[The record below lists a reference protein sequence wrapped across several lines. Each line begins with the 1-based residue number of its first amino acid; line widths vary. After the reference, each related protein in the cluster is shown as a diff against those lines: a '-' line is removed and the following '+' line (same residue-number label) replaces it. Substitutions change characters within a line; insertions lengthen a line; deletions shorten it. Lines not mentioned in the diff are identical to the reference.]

1 MRPLKFL
8 TGLLLLM
15 ATPASAQTSAADD
28 EALYL
33 QRYKAQEEA
42 VRQGGGLANYDPLE
56 PVVGA
61 KPAPLKYRRAPGIAP
76 AALAAARAYAGE
88 RNSSA
93 FMVWRDGAIEAEAY
107 FGSFDAK
114 TPIVS
119 KSLAKPVTAILV
131 GRAIQQGHIKS
142 LDQPVAD
149 FITEWR
155 DDPVRSRILVRHL
168 LDMRSGLMPQGEAR
182 GPESV
187 LNRAYLHPRHDE
199 VIIRDYPVI
208 HPPGSRY
215 EYSNASSELVA
226 PLIERATG
234 LRYSAY
240 LSQAL
245 LRPIG
250 APGGSIWLNR
260 PGGTAHSGCC
270 LLLPAQSWLR
280 IGILLAEDGVWRGK
294 RLLPRGYVAEMRTPT
309 PQNPH
314 AGLGVY
320 VAGRYVEWRGAGNP
334 DVVQGRTRHGEPYAD
349 KDIFLFDGNG
359 NQVVYIS
366 PATRMVILRTG
377 ERPPRDKPWDNAVL
391 PNLLIRGIVRSDGAP
406 APEPQPK

>member
-1 MRPLKFL
+1 MRLLSFSIS
-8 TGLLLLM
+8 LLLL
-15 ATPASAQTSAADD
+15 ASAPATAQMSAADA

-33 QRYKAQEEA
+33 KRYEAQQQA
-42 VRQGGGLANYDPLE
+42 ALQGGGLPTYDTLE
-56 PVVGA
+56 PVAGA
-61 KPAPLKYRRAPGIAP
+61 KDTALKRHPKPRIGS
-76 AALAAARAYAGE
+76 AAMAAAKAYAGE

-93 FMVWRDGAIEAEAY
+93 FMVWRDGGLEGEAY
-107 FGSFDAK
+107 FGTFDAK
-114 TPIVS
+114 TPIIS

-155 DDPVRSRILVRHL
+155 SDPVRSRILVRHL
-168 LDMRSGLMPQGEAR
+168 LDMRSGLTPQGEGG

-187 LNRAYLHPRHDE
+187 LTRAYLHPRHDE
-199 VIIRDYPVI
+199 IIIRDYPVT
-208 HPPGSRY
+208 HQPGSRY
-215 EYSNASSELVA
+215 EYSNAAAELVA

-234 LRYSAY
+234 MRYGAY

-245 LRPIG
+245 LKPIG
-250 APGGSIWLNR
+250 APGGSIWVNR
-260 PGGTAHSGCC
+260 PGGTAHAGCC

-280 IGILLAEDGVWRGK
+280 MGILLAGDGMWRGK
-294 RLLPRGYVAEMRTPT
+294 RLLPKGYVAAMRTPT

-314 AGLGVY
+314 AGLGVF
-320 VAGRYVEWRGAGNP
+320 VAGRYVEWRGSLNP
-334 DVVQGRTRHGEPYAD
+334 EMTLGRTRHGEPYAD
-349 KDIFLFDGNG
+349 RDVFLFDGNG

-377 ERPPRDKPWDNAVL
+377 ERPPKDKPWDNAVL
-391 PNLLIRGIVRSDGAP
+391 PNLLIRGIVRKDGVP
-406 APEPQPK
+406 LPEPRPK